1 MALLGISIIALI
13 LGLFLSDVI
22 VKFLESIPF
31 YKKWMSVLN
40 IAIYVIFIWCFPLK
54 VYSTIGLLL
63 I

>member
-1 MALLGISIIALI
+1 MALLGIGIIALI

-31 YKKWMSVLN
+31 YRKRLSVFN
-40 IAIYVIFIWCFPLK
+40 IVVYIIFVWCLPIK
-54 VYSTIGLLL
+54 VFSTVGLLL